1 MPHWRP
7 CPHRAD
13 GSRPFPTAVPEPPLT
28 TLPLSWLLLLGAL
41 IAFAPMSIDMYLPS
55 LPTIAADF
63 GVAASAVQFTLSSFF
78 IGLALGQAV
87 HGPLA
92 DRYGR
97 KPPLYAGL
105 ILYIA
110 ASIGCA
116 MAPDIESL
124 TALRFVQAVGGC
136 AGVVIARAIV
146 RDCCDAQASARVYS
160 LLMLIMGLAPILAP
174 FIGGWMLT
182 LAGWRAIF
190 WILALFGG
198 VVLLAVW
205 RYLPETHPAHGNT
218 GASAGIGPALRVYG
232 ELLRDRRFLGYTLSG
247 GFASAGMFAYITGSP
262 QVFITLYGV
271 PAQDFGWLFG
281 LNALGLIAGS
291 QYNRRLLLRHSA
303 DTILRRANRAT
314 VILGLVLI
322 AITVSGRGGL
332 PGLLIPLFGYLITL
346 GFTGP
351 NAVASALAHQG
362 MRAGSASALIGTLQF
377 GIATL
382 SSAAVGLL
390 GSESALPMTV
400 VIAGCG
406 LLAYGA
412 HRGLVGQNS

>member
-1 MPHWRP
+1 MPR
-7 CPHRAD
+7 
-13 GSRPFPTAVPEPPLT
+13 
-28 TLPLSWLLLLGAL
+28 SWLLLLGAL

-55 LPTIAADF
+55 LPTIAAEF
-63 GVAASAVQFTLSSFF
+63 GATASAVQFTLSSFF

-97 KPPLYAGL
+97 KPPLYGGL
-105 ILYIA
+105 VLYIA
-110 ASIGCA
+110 ASVGCA
-116 MAPDIESL
+116 LAPDITAL

-136 AGVVIARAIV
+136 AGVVITRAIV
-146 RDCCDAQASARVYS
+146 RDRCDATASARIYS

-174 FIGGWMLT
+174 FIGGWVLA

-190 WILALFGG
+190 GMLALFGII
-198 VVLLAVW
+198 VLTAVW
-205 RYLPETHPAHGNT
+205 RYLPETRPMGNIT
-218 GASAGIGPALRVYG
+218 SAGIGPALRVYG
-232 ELLRDRRFLGYTLSG
+232 VLLRDRRFLGYTLSG

-271 PAQDFGWLFG
+271 PAQDYGWLFG

-314 VILGLVLI
+314 VILGLVLVMM
-322 AITVSGRGGL
+322 AVSGRGGL
-332 PGLLIPLFGYLITL
+332 PGLLIPLFGYLVTL

-351 NAVASALAHQG
+351 NTVASALAHQG

-382 SSAAVGLL
+382 SSATVGLL
-390 GSESALPMTV
+390 GNKSALPMTA

-412 HRGLVGQNS
+412 HRWLVGNHSLAVDAS

>member
-1 MPHWRP
+1 
-7 CPHRAD
+7 
-13 GSRPFPTAVPEPPLT
+13 
-28 TLPLSWLLLLGAL
+28 
-41 IAFAPMSIDMYLPS
+41 MSIDMYLPS
-55 LPTIAADF
+55 LPTIATEF
-63 GVAASAVQFTLSSFF
+63 GIAASAVQFTLSSFF

-110 ASIGCA
+110 ASVGCA
-116 MAPDIESL
+116 MAPDIELL
-124 TALRFVQAVGGC
+124 TVLRFVQAIGGC

-146 RDCCDAQASARVYS
+146 RDRCDAQASARVYS

-174 FIGGWMLT
+174 FFGGWILA

-190 WILALFGG
+190 GILALFGG
-198 VVLLAVW
+198 AVLVAVW
-205 RYLPETHPAHGNT
+205 RYLPETHPANSI
-218 GASAGIGPALRVYG
+218 ASAGIGSALRVYG

-262 QVFITLYGV
+262 QVFITLYGI

-291 QYNRRLLLRHSA
+291 QYNRRLLLRYSA

-314 VILGLVLI
+314 VILGLVLVV
-322 AITVSGRGGL
+322 ITVSGRSGL
-332 PGLLIPLFGYLITL
+332 PGLLIPLFGYLATL

-351 NAVASALAHQG
+351 NAIALALAHQG

-390 GSESALPMTV
+390 GNESALPMTT

-412 HRGLVGQNS
+412 HRWLVGHDS

>member
-1 MPHWRP
+1 M
-7 CPHRAD
+7 
-13 GSRPFPTAVPEPPLT
+13 
-28 TLPLSWLLLLGAL
+28 PLSWLLLLGAL

-55 LPTIAADF
+55 LPTIAAEF

-110 ASIGCA
+110 ASVGCA
-116 MAPDIESL
+116 MAPDTEWL
-124 TALRFVQAVGGC
+124 TALRFVQAIGGC

-146 RDCCDAQASARVYS
+146 RDRCDAHTSAQIYS
-160 LLMLIMGLAPILAP
+160 MLMLIMGLAPMLAP
-174 FIGGWMLT
+174 FIGGWI
-182 LAGWRAIF
+182 LAWFGWRAIF
-190 WILALFGG
+190 GTLALFGI
-198 VVLLAVW
+198 VVLIAVW
-205 RYLPETHPAHGNT
+205 RYLPETRPADSVVST
-218 GASAGIGPALRVYG
+218 GIGPALRVYG
-232 ELLRDRRFLGYTLSG
+232 LLLRDRRFLGYTLSG

-262 QVFITLYGV
+262 QVLITIYGI
-271 PAQDFGWLFG
+271 PAQDYGWLFG

-303 DTILRRANRAT
+303 DRILRRANRAT
-314 VILGLVLI
+314 VILGLVL
-322 AITVSGRGGL
+322 AVITVSGRGGL
-332 PGLLIPLFGYLITL
+332 PGLLIPLLGYLVTL

-351 NAVASALAHQG
+351 NAVALALAQQG
-362 MRAGSASALIGTLQF
+362 MRAGSASALVGTLQF
-377 GIATL
+377 GLATL
-382 SSAAVGLL
+382 SSAMVGLL
-390 GSESALPMTV
+390 GGESAVPMVV

-406 LLAYGA
+406 VLAYGA
-412 HRGLVGQNS
+412 HRGLVGHDA

>member
-1 MPHWRP
+1 M
-7 CPHRAD
+7 
-13 GSRPFPTAVPEPPLT
+13 
-28 TLPLSWLLLLGAL
+28 LGAL

-105 ILYIA
+105 ILYIV
-110 ASIGCA
+110 ASVGCA
-116 MAPDIESL
+116 LAPDIASL
-124 TALRFVQAVGGC
+124 TALRFVQAIGGC
-136 AGVVIARAIV
+136 AGIVIARAIV
-146 RDCCDAQASARVYS
+146 RDRCDAHASARVYS

-174 FIGGWMLT
+174 FLGGWILSI
-182 LAGWRAIF
+182 AGWRAIF
-190 WILALFGG
+190 GTLALFGCA
-198 VVLLAVW
+198 VLLGVW
-205 RYLPETHPAHGNT
+205 RFLPETRPTNSVS
-218 GASAGIGPALRVYG
+218 SAGVGAALRGYG

-262 QVFITLYGV
+262 QVFITLYGI

-303 DTILRRANRAT
+303 DAILRRANRAT
-314 VILGLVLI
+314 VMLGLVLI
-322 AITVSGRGGL
+322 AVTVSGRGGL
-332 PGLLIPLFGYLITL
+332 PGLLIPLFGYLVTL

-351 NAVASALAHQG
+351 NAVALALADQG

-382 SSAAVGLL
+382 SSAMVGLL
-390 GSESALPMTV
+390 GSASALPMAA

-412 HRGLVGQNS
+412 HRWLVDHDS